1 MPVTALHHFTIR
13 CAPSELPPLVDFYTR
28 VMRLQVGA
36 RPDIPAPGAWLYA
49 DGQPIVHLFA
59 HLATPDAPGQ
69 PGQPVTGHIDHISFR
84 SSGLEEMR
92 AHLSAMGVPY
102 TEAPIPGWD
111 IHQLFLND
119 PRGLKVEMTFWLAE
133 EAEEA
138 EEGQHGHLA
147 GGAA

>member
-13 CAPSELPPLVDFYTR
+13 CTPAELAPLVDFYTR

-36 RPDIPAPGAWLYA
+36 RPEIPAPGAWLYA
-49 DGQPIVHLFA
+49 NGQPIVHLFA
-59 HLATPDAPGQ
+59 HLTTPDAPRE
-69 PGQPVTGHIDHISFR
+69 PNQPVTGHVDHISFR
-84 SSGLEEMR
+84 SQGLKEMR
-92 AHLSAMGVPY
+92 EHLSAMGVPY

-119 PRGLKVEMTFWLAE
+119 PRGLKVEMTFWLNDE
-133 EAEEA
+133 EERDKEPS
-138 EEGQHGHLA
+138 EQRG